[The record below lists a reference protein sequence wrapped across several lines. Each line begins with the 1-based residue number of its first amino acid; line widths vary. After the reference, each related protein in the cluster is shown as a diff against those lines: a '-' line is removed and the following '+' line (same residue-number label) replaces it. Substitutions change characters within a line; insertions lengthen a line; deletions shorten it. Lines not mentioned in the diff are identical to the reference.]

1 MKELVIFM
9 ENIKKENMDL
19 IGSKAFSLHDIVDKG
34 LMVPPFICITTK
46 AYEEYL
52 NSSALKGRITLE
64 LARKDIKDMRWEEM
78 WDTSLRIRNMFLNTP
93 IPENL
98 ARGIR
103 DNIDKHFT
111 DIPVVVRSSA
121 PGEDSSNTSFA
132 GLHESYVNIKGLESI
147 LEHIRLVW
155 ASLWSDAAFLYR
167 KELGLDI
174 KHSTMAVMVQEL
186 ITGEVSGI
194 IFSSSPENSKQMIIE
209 AVHGLNKGLVDGDVE
224 PDRWIIDRENAVI
237 IQHVDPSS
245 REKMTVLRNTGTA
258 LEKTSPAISKTPPL
272 GENDVHELHE
282 IALIMESNFGNPQD
296 IEWTKRDEEIYVL
309 QSRPITTTDEGE
321 KLWYLSLR
329 RTMDNLQ
336 ELRKRVEDKLI
347 PEMIRDAK
355 ALKSIEVGILSDKEL
370 AREITRRKELYN
382 GWDKKYTDEFIPF
395 AHGMRLFGQVYN
407 DMIKPSNP
415 YEFMEL
421 LSGSGLLS
429 IKRNEK
435 LNRMADMLRKDASRL
450 NTTNGIIVEGAFKEE
465 VEDFFENFGHSGIF
479 KNQEE
484 LLRLIVEL
492 ASNPEKEM
500 PVKRNASGL
509 EGRFISA
516 FSETDRE
523 FAEEL
528 LEIGRT
534 SYRLRDDDNIHL
546 GRIEEQYIST
556 VNEAK
561 NRIATKIKSR
571 FEYFDIND
579 DIEEKELLKALNDDN
594 YVPVKKTIIKE
605 EILVKKAHQRQIQG
619 QPAGE
624 GLVTSVARVITKNE
638 ELFDIKFGEILV
650 CDAIDPNMTFVVPL
664 VSGIVERRGGMLIHG
679 AIIAREYGIPC
690 VTGIPDATD
699 IIKNGDEVT
708 VDGYLGIVTIKRK
721 AITG

>member
-1 MKELVIFM
+1 MKKLVIPM
-9 ENIKKENMDL
+9 EKIRENDRKL
-19 IGSKAFSLHDIVDKG
+19 VGSKAFSLHDIMEDG
-34 LMVPPFICITTK
+34 LKVPAFACVTTL
-46 AYEEYL
+46 AYEKYL
-52 NSSALKGRITLE
+52 ETSFLKSRILME
-64 LARKDIKDMRWEEM
+64 LSRKDIQDMRWEEM

-93 IPENL
+93 IPEELDMEIREKL
-98 ARGIR
+98 AERFG
-103 DNIDKHFT
+103 DKS
-111 DIPVVVRSSA
+111 VVVRSSA
-121 PGEDSSNTSFA
+121 IGEDSAKTSFA
-132 GLHESYVNIKGLESI
+132 GLHESYVNVKGLDSI
-147 LEHIRLVW
+147 MEHIRLVW
-155 ASLWSDAAFLYR
+155 ASLWSDAALLYR
-167 KELGLDI
+167 EELGLNI
-174 KHSTMAVMVQEL
+174 KNSSMSVMIQEL
-186 ITGEVSGI
+186 IDSKVSGV
-194 IFSSSPENSKQMIIE
+194 IFSSDPEKSDQMIIE
-209 AVHGLNKGLVDGDVE
+209 AVHGLNKGLVDGNVE

-296 IEWTKRDEEIYVL
+296 IEWTKKNGEIYVL
-309 QSRPITTTDEGE
+309 QSRPITTSEKDE

-329 RTMDNLQ
+329 KTIDNLQ
-336 ELRKRVEDKLI
+336 DLRERVESELI
-347 PEMIRDAK
+347 PEMISDAK

-382 GWDKKYTDEFIPF
+382 GWNKKYKEEFIPF

-407 DMIKPSNP
+407 DILKPSNP
-415 YEFMEL
+415 YEFMDL
-421 LSGSGLLS
+421 LSGTELLS
-429 IKRNEK
+429 IKRNEE
-435 LNRMADMLRKDASRL
+435 LNQLADMLRNDASL
-450 NTTNGIIVEGAFKEE
+450 MKKAKDNVVEGDFREKI
-465 VEDFFENFGHSGIF
+465 EDFFRNFGHSGIF

-528 LEIGRT
+528 LDIARA
-534 SYRLRDDDNIHL
+534 SYRLRDDDNIYL
-546 GRIEEQYIST
+546 GKIEDQYI
-556 VNEAK
+556 VALNEAK
-561 NRIATKIKSR
+561 KRVATRIKSR

-624 GLVTSVARVITKNE
+624 GFVTGTARVVTKNE
-638 ELFDIKFGEILV
+638 ELFDIKFGEIMV
-650 CDAIDPNMTFVVPL
+650 CDAIEPGMTFVVPL

-690 VTGIPDATD
+690 VTGIPDATK
-699 IIKNGDEVT
+699 IIKNGDVLT